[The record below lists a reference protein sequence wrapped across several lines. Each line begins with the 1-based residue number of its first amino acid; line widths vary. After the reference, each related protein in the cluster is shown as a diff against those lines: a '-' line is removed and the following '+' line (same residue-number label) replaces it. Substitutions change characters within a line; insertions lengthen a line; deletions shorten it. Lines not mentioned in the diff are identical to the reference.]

1 MRTRMLRSVLV
12 AAFSAVL
19 AMGAVS
25 GLAGGG
31 SDFKTADSTWGMTT
45 STVAVYDSSAEPGS
59 SGEDDSTWG

>member
-1 MRTRMLRSVLV
+1 MLRSVLV

-31 SDFKTADSTWGMTT
+31 SDYKTADSTWGMTK
-45 STVAVYDSSAEPGS
+45 STVTVYDRGAQPAS

>member
-1 MRTRMLRSVLV
+1 MLV

-25 GLAGGG
+25 GLAGG

-45 STVAVYDSSAEPGS
+45 STAAVYGSSAEPAS